1 MVFRIETLTLENGA
15 RLGISPLP
23 GRFGAGLADL
33 ATIAK
38 WAPNIVMSMTE
49 SSEMERH
56 NMGDLGGLL
65 DQFGIEWQHFP
76 IRDFGAPKGMDNW
89 PALAKR
95 LHKVLD
101 QGGAVLA
108 HCYGGHGR
116 SGMVLLRLMVERGM
130 NAGAALAQLRAIR
143 PGAVETDAQF
153 AWVAKKNF
161 PENS

>member
-1 MVFRIETLTLENGA
+1 MAFRIETLTLENGA

-33 ATIAK
+33 STIAK
-38 WAPNIVMSMTE
+38 WAPDVVVSMTGIA
-49 SSEMERH
+49 EMERH
-56 NMGDLGGLL
+56 NMSDLGGLL
-65 DQFGIEWQHFP
+65 AQFGIDWQHFP
-76 IRDFGAPKGMDNW
+76 IRDFGAPQGMANW
-89 PALAKR
+89 PALSKK

-130 NAGAALAQLRAIR
+130 NARTALDQLRAVR

-153 AWVAKKNF
+153 AWAAKKNF